1 MNATVIQDVI
11 QKRPFQPFLIQYDG
25 SPVRVEHPEQAL
37 FNASHTVLIIVA
49 RDDHI
54 HLLDVDHISGITLTP
69 RRGKTGH

>member
-54 HLLDVDHISGITLTP
+54 SGITLTP